1 LIFLKHVQI
10 KKLIIIKTKEI
21 NARLSTIKNKI
32 NFFREKFSSSSESSD
47 LSLTPI
53 KEYNIRSNHMRMNDF
68 ITITESAQKYLAKLV
83 SEKEDAIYNVRV
95 FVSDPGTPRAET
107 CLAFCKA
114 GEEKSDDIK
123 LSFKNLIVFVEKRSQ
138 DFLLDAEINFD
149 TDNFGGQLTIKS
161 PNSRLPNISDDSPL
175 EDKINYVLY
184 NEINP
189 MLESHGGEVSLQ
201 SITDDHYA
209 VLQFGGGCQ
218 GCGMVDVTLKE
229 GVEKTLLE
237 QVKELKGVKDVTDH
251 SFTDN
256 AYY

>member
-1 LIFLKHVQI
+1 
-10 KKLIIIKTKEI
+10 
-21 NARLSTIKNKI
+21 
-32 NFFREKFSSSSESSD
+32 
-47 LSLTPI
+47 
-53 KEYNIRSNHMRMNDF
+53 MNDF

-83 SEKEDAIYNVRV
+83 AEKKDGTFNVRV

-114 GEEKSDDIK
+114 GEEKNDDIK
-123 LSFKNLIVFVEKRSQ
+123 LSFKDLTVFVENRSKE
-138 DFLLDAEINFD
+138 FLVDAEINFD

-161 PNSRLPNISDDSPL
+161 PNSRLPNISEDSSI

-189 MLESHGGEVSLQ
+189 MLESHGGEVVLKSV
-201 SITDDHYA
+201 TKDNYA
-209 VLQFGGGCQ
+209 ILQFGGGCQ

-229 GVEKTLLE
+229 GIEKTLLE
-237 QVKELKGVKDVTDH
+237 QIKELKGVKDVTDH